1 MKVAVLF
8 LAHFIEDS
16 VILKYEKLRR
26 ELTKEY
32 DLYWV
37 LHTDSGI
44 DYQSLLDRNINVFT
58 FNLNQ
63 LNKLNYSPISERLYG
78 SEHFIME
85 YFFHQHPEYEY
96 YWEIEYDVI
105 FT

>member
-16 VILKYEKLRR
+16 VILKYEKLWS
-26 ELTKEY
+26 ELSKEY

-44 DYQSLLDRNINVFT
+44 DYHSLLDRNINVFP
-58 FNLNQ
+58 FNLDQ
-63 LNKLNYSPISERLYG
+63 LNELHYSPIS
-78 SEHFIME
+78 
-85 YFFHQHPEYEY
+85 
-96 YWEIEYDVI
+96 
-105 FT
+105 